1 MNPGR
6 LRHRIIIQELTD
18 LRDPISGEI
27 IDTDWQDVCTVWA
40 EIRALRGREYFAA
53 QQTIAESSHEIT
65 IRYRKGIKPTMRAVH
80 DDRIFDI
87 QAVLDKDGKMRYL
100 SLVCKEVG

>member
-1 MNPGR
+1 MRAGD
-6 LRHRIIIQELTD
+6 LRHRITIQELTEVK
-18 LRDPISGEI
+18 DPLSGEV
-27 IDTDWQDVCTVWA
+27 TNDWKDICTIWA

>member
-6 LRHRIIIQELTD
+6 LRHRITIQELTETK
-18 LRDPISGEI
+18 DPLSGEL
-27 IDTDWQDVCTVWA
+27 TNDWQDVCTVWA
-40 EIRALRGREYFAA
+40 EIKALRGREYFAA

-65 IRYRKGIKPTMRAVH
+65 IRYRRGIKPTMRAVH

>member
-6 LRHRIIIQELTD
+6 LRHRIIIQELTE

-40 EIRALRGREYFAA
+40 EIRALRGREYFTA
-53 QQTIAESSHEIT
+53 QQTLAESNHEII
-65 IRYRKGIKPTMRAVH
+65 IRYRKGIKPAMRAISDGRV
-80 DDRIFDI
+80 FDI
-87 QAVLDKDGKMRYL
+87 QAVLDKDGRKRFL
-100 SLVCKEVG
+100 SLVCKEVF